1 MRMMKSRSNIIVA
14 LILIGLASSLAFGQG
29 GAQSGP
35 GQQTTKGAVIKG
47 KAPVNKEVL
56 KVKLPRAE
64 EATLKNGLQVILLP
78 AHKVP
83 TFNMQLVVLSG
94 GLADKPDYRGLASF
108 TASLLREGTKTRSSK
123 DIAEQV
129 DALGATLTANS
140 GLSTMTSVIN
150 ASGLVENLDQT
161 LDLFADVIRNPTFPQ
176 SEVDKYKTRTLAQLQ
191 IQRSIPQFLAA
202 EQFNKA
208 IYGTNHPA
216 SLIAPPAESIKKLT
230 SKDLADF
237 HAMYYRP
244 NNAILAIVGD
254 VTMKEIM
261 PKLEKV
267 FGDWEKGDV
276 PAVTIPQAP
285 AQAESRIYLIDRPGS
300 VQTVLQLGTLGIERT
315 SPDYCAVLLADRVL
329 GGGPSGRLFMNL
341 REDKGYTYG
350 AYTNLDARR
359 TAGTFR
365 ATAEVRTPVTGP
377 SLKEFFYELER
388 IGNEPVSQK
397 EIADAKSYLTGV
409 FPIRL
414 ETQEGLSDQLVQNRM
429 LNLPNDYLETYRDQ
443 IQAVTVEDIQ
453 RVARTY
459 IKPDEAAVIVIG
471 DGALVTEQIEPY
483 ADDVKVYNTSGQATL
498 KLQNSPELP
507 FTGKKE

>member
-1 MRMMKSRSNIIVA
+1 MRMMKTKYNVIVA
-14 LILIGLASSLAFGQG
+14 LILIVLVSSMAFGQG
-29 GAQSGP
+29 GAQTGP

-78 AHKVP
+78 SHKVP

-94 GLADKPDYRGLASF
+94 GLSDKPDFRGLSGF
-108 TASLLREGTKTRSSK
+108 TASLLREGTAKRSSK

-140 GLSTMTSVIN
+140 GLSSMISTVNT
-150 ASGLVENLDQT
+150 SGLVENLDQT

-176 SEVDKYKTRTLAQLQ
+176 AEVDKYKTRTLAQLQ
-191 IQRSIPQFLAA
+191 FQRSSAQFLAL
-202 EQFNKA
+202 EQFQKA
-208 IYGTNHPA
+208 IYGTSHPA

-261 PKLEKV
+261 PKLEKA
-267 FGDWEKGDV
+267 FGDWQKGDV
-276 PAVTIPQAP
+276 PAVTIPPAP
-285 AQAESRIYLIDRPGS
+285 AQSESRIVLVDRPGS

-315 SPDYCAVLLADRVL
+315 SPDYFSVLVADRVL
-329 GGGPSGRLFMNL
+329 GGGPTGRLFLNL

-350 AYTNLDARR
+350 AYSNFG
-359 TAGTFR
+359 GTKFR
-365 ATAEVRTPVTGP
+365 GTWVSQSEVRTDVTEGAMKEFMIELNRMRDQTVPAEELENAKRAIIGGFALSLEQPQTLLQNIITQKLYKLPADYWDTYPQKVSAITAADVQNAAKKYIDMGHLQVVAVGDAAKAREILAKYGKLVVYDAEGKPVTASDP
-377 SLKEFFYELER
+377 SNNK
-388 IGNEPVSQK
+388 
-397 EIADAKSYLTGV
+397 
-409 FPIRL
+409 
-414 ETQEGLSDQLVQNRM
+414 
-429 LNLPNDYLETYRDQ
+429 
-443 IQAVTVEDIQ
+443 
-453 RVARTY
+453 
-459 IKPDEAAVIVIG
+459 
-471 DGALVTEQIEPY
+471 
-483 ADDVKVYNTSGQATL
+483 
-498 KLQNSPELP
+498 
-507 FTGKKE
+507 